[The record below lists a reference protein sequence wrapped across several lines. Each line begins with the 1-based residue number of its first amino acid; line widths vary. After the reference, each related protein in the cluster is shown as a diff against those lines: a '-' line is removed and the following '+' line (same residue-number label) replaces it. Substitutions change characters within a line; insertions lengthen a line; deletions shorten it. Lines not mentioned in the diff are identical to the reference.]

1 MDPEIDEIRCI
12 SPCNNTVLLYPVTY
26 TPEYI
31 LYSVKQMHSH
41 RNLKARTGKYPEP
54 WFT

>member
-26 TPEYI
+26 T
-31 LYSVKQMHSH
+31 YSVKQMHSH